1 MEKYL
6 SIEIQNLRK
15 KISDAINESGL
26 PNCITKMI
34 LTEITIEATNLAE
47 QELINDTKAAQEK
60 EK

>member
-15 KISDAINESGL
+15 KIADAINESGL
-26 PNCITKMI
+26 QNCITKMI